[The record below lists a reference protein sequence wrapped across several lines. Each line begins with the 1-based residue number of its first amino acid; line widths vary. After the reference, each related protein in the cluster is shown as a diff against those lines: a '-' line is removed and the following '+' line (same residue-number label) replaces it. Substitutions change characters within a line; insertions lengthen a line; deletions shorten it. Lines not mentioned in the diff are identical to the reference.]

1 MGVYDFS
8 EELMSSRDELI
19 KILEKTTTANDLVN
33 RNIAYALMPIRALG
47 NPRLEKAVRSAL
59 DELELKEI
67 FFIKKYPSVKKYH
80 SVLSNLIIQI
90 DKEINY
96 EEKVG
101 AIAERLS
108 QVRVSVPSGEADH
121 ELERKIRQNAGAIAR
136 IIS

>member
-1 MGVYDFS
+1 MSMYDFA
-8 EELMSSRDELI
+8 EELSSSRKELI
-19 KILEKTTTANDLVN
+19 KIIEEIKTANDLVK
-33 RNIAYALMPIRALG
+33 RNIAYVLMPIRVLG
-47 NPRLEKAVRSAL
+47 NPRLEKAARSAL
-59 DELELKEI
+59 DQLEPKEL
-67 FFIKKYPSVKKYH
+67 FFIKKYPSVKNYH

-90 DKEINY
+90 DKENDY

-108 QVRVSVPSGEADH
+108 QVCVSVPSGEADH